1 MTPTPAAPCDLLV
14 IGGGTAGLVAAKTAA
29 GFGADVLLV
38 ERDRPGGDCLWT
50 GCVPSKAL
58 LASAA
63 AAASARRASAL
74 GVHVTDVTV
83 DFAAVMA
90 HVHGAIAQIAPV
102 DSFEALQ
109 AAGVRVLTGK
119 VTLTGHNAATI
130 DGQPLTFRQAL
141 LATGSRP
148 TLPPIP
154 GLRDVRPLTS
164 DTVWDLT
171 QLPARLLILG
181 GGSIGCELGQAFARL
196 GAAVVLIESQQQ
208 LLPSEDQEVAAV
220 VQRSLERDGVD
231 IRLTTTVVE
240 VRPTGGCP
248 AVAILD
254 DGSTVDFDAVLVCA
268 GRTPR
273 TQGLGLSA
281 AGVEVDARGHVTVD
295 AHLRTTNPR
304 IWAAG
309 DLTGHPPFTHTA
321 GVHGSVAASNAI
333 LGLPRAAPLLIPR
346 VTYTSPEVAAVG
358 LSPKDANSV
367 RGAGVLTWGNAHVDR
382 AVTEAHTE
390 GFTKL
395 VVDRRRRIIGGVIV
409 GPRAGETLGELTL
422 AIDQKRTT
430 SGLAGVV
437 HAYPTWNDGVWNA
450 AISQVRTSL
459 EGPLLRP
466 ATRGL
471 TRLRRRW
478 LIHQDRA
485 EP

>member
-1 MTPTPAAPCDLLV
+1 MSPADARTCDLLV
-14 IGGGTAGLVAAKTAA
+14 VGGGTAGLVAAKTAA

-58 LASAA
+58 LAAA
-63 AAASARRASAL
+63 AAAANARRGSAL
-74 GVHVTDVTV
+74 GVQVTGVTV

-109 AAGVRVLTGK
+109 AAGVRVRKGH
-119 VTLTGHNAATI
+119 VTLTGRDDATI
-130 DGQPLTFRQAL
+130 DGQPMAFRQAL
-141 LATGSRP
+141 LATGSNP
-148 TLPPIP
+148 TVPPIP
-154 GLRDVRPLTS
+154 GLQDVHPMTS

-171 QLPARLLILG
+171 QLPARLLVLG

-208 LLPSEDQEVAAV
+208 LLPSEDPEVAAV

-231 IRLTTTVVE
+231 LRLSTAVVE
-240 VRPTGGCP
+240 VRPAGRGSGQ
-248 AVAILD
+248 AILG
-254 DGSTVDFDAVLVCA
+254 DGCTVDFDAILVCA
-268 GRTPR
+268 GRRPST
-273 TQGLGLSA
+273 GDLGLLA
-281 AGVEVDARGHVTVD
+281 AGVELDGRGYVKVNEQ
-295 AHLRTTNPR
+295 LRTTNRR

-309 DLTGHPPFTHTA
+309 DLTGHPQFTHTA

-333 LGLPRAAPLLIPR
+333 LGLRRGAPLLIPR

-358 LSPKDANSV
+358 LSLKESASV
-367 RGAGVLTWGNAHVDR
+367 RAARIITWGNEHVDR
-382 AVTEAHTE
+382 AVTEGQTD

-395 VVDRRRRIIGGVIV
+395 IVDRRRRVVGGVIV
-409 GPRAGETLGELTL
+409 GPRAGETLGELTM
-422 AIDQKRTT
+422 AIDQARTT
-430 SGLAGVV
+430 SGLAGVM

-450 AISQVRTSL
+450 AISQVRDTL
-459 EGPLLRP
+459 QGPILRT
-466 ATRGL
+466 ATRAM
-471 TRLRRRW
+471 TRVRRRW

-485 EP
+485 RT